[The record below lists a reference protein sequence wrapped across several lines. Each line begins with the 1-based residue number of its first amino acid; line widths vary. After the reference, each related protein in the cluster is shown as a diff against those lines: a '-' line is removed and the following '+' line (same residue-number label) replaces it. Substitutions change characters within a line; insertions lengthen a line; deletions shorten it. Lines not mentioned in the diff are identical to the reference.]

1 MPERTPGRRAPPDRN
16 HAEEAREPDAN
27 SASLREEEKE
37 HAAERATPGAQV
49 VHEAIRLEGQ
59 EELERPTSAL
69 AWSAVAAGL
78 SIGFSLVAEAILKSS
93 LPDAA
98 WRPLVTK
105 LGYPVG
111 FLFVVLGRQQ
121 LFTEN
126 TLTPILPLLDRPSW
140 GTLANVGRLWG
151 AVLAGNVVGAYA
163 FAWLVTRAPAMGPD
177 VQAAFREIAHAV
189 VAPSFGAI
197 FVRAVFGGWLIALMV
212 WVLPGADNARF
223 LVIVVVTWL
232 VGVGEFS
239 HSIASAPAVF
249 VLVVDGELSLLGH
262 AVRWLLPSIL
272 GNTIGGV
279 ALVAALNHAQ
289 VAATLKER
297 RNGDG

>member
-1 MPERTPGRRAPPDRN
+1 
-16 HAEEAREPDAN
+16 
-27 SASLREEEKE
+27 
-37 HAAERATPGAQV
+37 
-49 VHEAIRLEGQ
+49 
-59 EELERPTSAL
+59 
-69 AWSAVAAGL
+69 
-78 SIGFSLVAEAILKSS
+78 
-93 LPDAA
+93 
-98 WRPLVTK
+98 
-105 LGYPVG
+105 
-111 FLFVVLGRQQ
+111 
-121 LFTEN
+121 
-126 TLTPILPLLDRPSW
+126 
-140 GTLANVGRLWG
+140 
-151 AVLAGNVVGAYA
+151 
-163 FAWLVTRAPAMGPD
+163 MGPD